1 MRLRNQFDRIGR
13 YRLGVVLTM
22 PLWVMALVRV
32 FTQDIP
38 VTWRLILFLVGAG
51 LLIWA
56 VVADAWYVYSAK
68 RRMNKAL
75 DEAIRHRYRRKDRD
89 SR

>member
-1 MRLRNQFDRIGR
+1 MRMRNMFDRIGR

-22 PLWVMALVRV
+22 PLWVMALFRV
-32 FTQDIP
+32 FTQDIQ
-38 VTWRLILFLVGAG
+38 VTWRLVLFLVGAA

-68 RRMNKAL
+68 RRMNKMM
-75 DEAIRHRYRRKDRD
+75 DSVSRRDRKDEV
-89 SR
+89 